1 MDSNINKLKNI
12 LKGNT
17 LGKFIKANLDL
28 DEYSLEDIESLAF
41 KISLSGCK
49 IINSEYNQLK
59 LNEYKKGI
67 KKATKYLKEFN
78 FETSTPLISINFK
91 LDKNIN
97 KLVNKIKFLYE
108 SELNF
113 DILNIIFGDKSD
125 QFIEEFL
132 NELSKIDNALIYT
145 INFNRNKLSNSSIIK
160 IINTFYKRISKN
172 LIIEIDYIARMSN
185 EEDLNSDLQILST
198 ADIIYKDLC
207 RENKRYRK
215 IPIILPIKRFSFITK
230 FASQCSVKYD
240 GINLKDFIF
249 SDSDIEKIDKKRISL
264 FLMEK
269 ISNEAKD
276 NIKQFLESNLSYL
289 DVTDK

>member
-1 MDSNINKLKNI
+1 MDSNINNIRNI

-17 LGKFIKANLDL
+17 FGKFIKVNLDL

-59 LNEYKKGI
+59 LIEYKKGI
-67 KKATKYLKEFN
+67 EKATKYLKEFN
-78 FETSTPLISINFK
+78 FETSNPLISINFK
-91 LDKNIN
+91 LDKNID

-113 DILNIIFGDKSD
+113 DILNIIFGEKSD

-198 ADIIYKDLC
+198 ADIIYKDLT
-207 RENKRYRK
+207 RENKIYKK
-215 IPIILPIKRFSFITK
+215 IPIVLPIRKSSCILK
-230 FASQCSVKYD
+230 VASQCDVKYN
-240 GINLKDFIF
+240 GISLKDFIF
-249 SDSDIEKIDKKRISL
+249 STSDMKINKKNISKNLMKKFSNDLKEKINM
-264 FLMEK
+264 FL
-269 ISNEAKD
+269 
-276 NIKQFLESNLSYL
+276 
-289 DVTDK
+289 